1 MTERVKIGDRIRRK
15 ESLRFITGKGT
26 YVDDILLPG
35 ALHVAFARSP
45 YAHARLTE
53 IQVHDALSK
62 PGVLAVITGEDM
74 RKNLASAKAGPKK
87 WTKVYPLA
95 VAKVRYV
102 GEPVAAVVAE
112 TRCQAE
118 DAVEALKVEYE
129 VLLPV
134 VDPEKAIEPTSPK
147 LY

>member
-15 ESLRFITGKGT
+15 ESLRFITGTGT
-26 YVDDILLPG
+26 YVDDILPPG

-45 YAHARLTE
+45 CAHARLTE
-53 IQVHDALSK
+53 IQIHDALLK

-74 RKNLASAKAGPKK
+74 VRDLASVKAGPKK
-87 WTKVYPLA
+87 GTKVYPLA

-112 TRCQAE
+112 TRYQAE
-118 DAVEALKVEYE
+118 DAVDLESRVRGFAACCRSREG
-129 VLLPV
+129 
-134 VDPEKAIEPTSPK
+134 DRADIA
-147 LY
+147 